1 MDEGVLSIRWDTGFM
16 DIRLDSFFPCEQARF
31 KKLLKVIDLD
41 WEHSDTL
48 KDTLKV
54 YFQQRI
60 LPLKEK
66 RKKLAVDLSNAKQ
79 AVADLERLVKS
90 RKKPVGVYLT
100 KAELEQAKEDL
111 KAAKACRVKIDRDF
125 RTVTSSIPKLEKL
138 LEIINKKHW
147 RYLIMAI
154 DFDKINR
161 SVDLEGLRKDV
172 ENASANGT
180 GDFPTIPAGKY
191 EVALGSMEI
200 KGTKADP
207 NRPMLAV
214 SFKILTGEYKNQRIF
229 MNRVLLGTK
238 NDVNMI
244 KSAEGWLAS
253 LDSGVST
260 VFEDYKQFN
269 QVVMDVAEAI
279 DGKLEYA
286 VDYDPDRFNSIS
298 VEEVFE
304 VE

>member
-1 MDEGVLSIRWDTGFM
+1 
-16 DIRLDSFFPCEQARF
+16 
-31 KKLLKVIDLD
+31 
-41 WEHSDTL
+41 
-48 KDTLKV
+48 
-54 YFQQRI
+54 
-60 LPLKEK
+60 
-66 RKKLAVDLSNAKQ
+66 
-79 AVADLERLVKS
+79 
-90 RKKPVGVYLT
+90 
-100 KAELEQAKEDL
+100 
-111 KAAKACRVKIDRDF
+111 
-125 RTVTSSIPKLEKL
+125 
-138 LEIINKKHW
+138 
-147 RYLIMAI
+147 MAI

-191 EVALGSMEI
+191 EVALASMEI

-238 NDVNMI
+238 NDANMI

-260 VFEDYKQFN
+260 IFEDYKQFN

>member
-1 MDEGVLSIRWDTGFM
+1 
-16 DIRLDSFFPCEQARF
+16 
-31 KKLLKVIDLD
+31 
-41 WEHSDTL
+41 
-48 KDTLKV
+48 
-54 YFQQRI
+54 
-60 LPLKEK
+60 
-66 RKKLAVDLSNAKQ
+66 
-79 AVADLERLVKS
+79 
-90 RKKPVGVYLT
+90 
-100 KAELEQAKEDL
+100 
-111 KAAKACRVKIDRDF
+111 
-125 RTVTSSIPKLEKL
+125 
-138 LEIINKKHW
+138 
-147 RYLIMAI
+147 MAI

-191 EVALGSMEI
+191 EVALASMEI

-238 NDVNMI
+238 NDANMI

-260 VFEDYKQFN
+260 IFEDYKQFN

-279 DGKLEYA
+279 EEAGLTYA

-298 VEEVFE
+298 ILEVFE
-304 VE
+304 D

>member
-1 MDEGVLSIRWDTGFM
+1 
-16 DIRLDSFFPCEQARF
+16 
-31 KKLLKVIDLD
+31 
-41 WEHSDTL
+41 
-48 KDTLKV
+48 
-54 YFQQRI
+54 
-60 LPLKEK
+60 
-66 RKKLAVDLSNAKQ
+66 
-79 AVADLERLVKS
+79 
-90 RKKPVGVYLT
+90 
-100 KAELEQAKEDL
+100 
-111 KAAKACRVKIDRDF
+111 
-125 RTVTSSIPKLEKL
+125 
-138 LEIINKKHW
+138 
-147 RYLIMAI
+147 MAI

-191 EVALGSMEI
+191 EVALASLEI

-207 NRPMLAV
+207 NRPMLAA

-229 MNRVLLGTK
+229 RNRVLLGTK
-238 NDVNMI
+238 NDANMI

-269 QVVMDVAEAI
+269 QVVLDVAEAI

-298 VEEVFE
+298 IEEVFE

>member
-1 MDEGVLSIRWDTGFM
+1 
-16 DIRLDSFFPCEQARF
+16 
-31 KKLLKVIDLD
+31 
-41 WEHSDTL
+41 
-48 KDTLKV
+48 
-54 YFQQRI
+54 
-60 LPLKEK
+60 
-66 RKKLAVDLSNAKQ
+66 
-79 AVADLERLVKS
+79 
-90 RKKPVGVYLT
+90 
-100 KAELEQAKEDL
+100 
-111 KAAKACRVKIDRDF
+111 
-125 RTVTSSIPKLEKL
+125 
-138 LEIINKKHW
+138 
-147 RYLIMAI
+147 MAI

-172 ENASANGT
+172 QAASANGT

-191 EVALGSMEI
+191 EVALASMEI

-214 SFKILTGEYKNQRIF
+214 SFKILTGEYKGQRIF

-238 NDVNMI
+238 NDANMI

-269 QVVMDVAEAI
+269 QVVLDVAEAI

-298 VEEVFE
+298 IDEVFE